1 MTSLVMTMPPE
12 ILPQLVAIDDDP
24 ITRMMLEKVL
34 VRAGYR
40 VTTANNGEAGLALC
54 ESLRPDLILLD
65 VLMPGLD
72 GFQTCQ
78 LLRQKPSCEHI
89 PIIMLTGL
97 EDPESI
103 ESAFHAGATDFVTK
117 PINWG
122 LLSQRVKFALRAYD
136 MEEGLRKAQFHLA
149 YAQRLAQLGYW
160 EWNPSGDLVSG
171 SGEMFALFGHNH
183 ETPMCR
189 RAFLT
194 HLTPDSAIRL
204 EQAMTAFEQGAETL
218 SLVVHVNKPDGG
230 EAVLNIL
237 GEARHD
243 EHRNM
248 VSLSGSVQDITRI
261 SEAEATISRL
271 NLHDRL
277 TDLPNRNFFMEMLVQ
292 GLQRRASNKD
302 TSTQLAV
309 LTLDIDRF
317 KLFNQSLGINGGDLL
332 LKELASRLTQI
343 TREGDAIARLGSDEF
358 VVLLDMNP
366 EDKIEAI
373 ASRYHSSLLAA
384 FNINGIEVFITPS
397 LGIAMAPLDSDQAEP
412 LLACANTAK
421 TRAKHAGG
429 NQYQFYT
436 ASMNQQA
443 AKRLKLEHD
452 LRRAIELGQMRV
464 YYQPKIAADGLRLVG
479 AEALVRWQH
488 PEWGLVRPDEFIPI
502 AEETG
507 MILEIGHWVLNEAC
521 HKAVS
526 WRRHIA
532 DFHIG
537 VNLSAR
543 QFLQDDLLQQVESV
557 LTISQLPAAALDLE
571 ITESLAMADAQRNI
585 AILRELKELG
595 IHLSIDDFGTGYS
608 SLSYL
613 QAFPVDTIKID
624 RSFIMRIGTPEG
636 GKADEGIAAA
646 IIAMAHSLDLSLVAE
661 GIENE
666 AQADFLTRQGCEVFQ
681 GFYFGR
687 PTPAA
692 DLETKFPV
700 LCGH

>member
-1 MTSLVMTMPPE
+1 MQPTPA
-12 ILPQLVAIDDDP
+12 LPQILAIDDDP
-24 ITRMMLEKVL
+24 ITRMTLEKVL
-34 VRAGYR
+34 VRSGYR
-40 VTTANNGEAGLALC
+40 VATAVSGETGLAMC
-54 ESLRPDLILLD
+54 EQVAPDLILLD
-65 VLMPGLD
+65 VLMPGID

-78 LLRQKPSCEHI
+78 QLRSKTSTEHT

-136 MEEGLRKAQFHLA
+136 MEQGLRKAQARLA

-160 EWNPSGDLVSG
+160 EWNPATDMVSG
-171 SGEMFALFGHNH
+171 SPEMFALFGHSSV
-183 ETPMCR
+183 ESMPR
-189 RAFLT
+189 QLFLV
-194 HLTPDSAIRL
+194 HLTAESMLKI
-204 EQAMTAFEQGAETL
+204 EQALIELVHNTGTL
-218 SLVVHVNKPDGG
+218 SMVIHIEKPTGG
-230 EAVLNIL
+230 AVLNIL
-237 GEARHD
+237 GEAA
-243 EHRNM
+243 RNEQGTV

-277 TDLPNRNFFMEMLVQ
+277 TDLPNRSFFMEMLIQ
-292 GLQRRASNKD
+292 GLQKRAAKGD
-302 TSTQLAV
+302 KAQLAV

-317 KLFNQSLGINGGDLL
+317 KLFNQSLGIHGGDTL
-332 LKELASRLTQI
+332 LKELSTRLTQI
-343 TREGDAIARLGSDEF
+343 TREGDIIARLGSDEF
-358 VVLLDMNP
+358 VVLVDMNP
-366 EDKIEAI
+366 DDKIEAI
-373 ASRYHSSLLAA
+373 AGRYHSSLLNA
-384 FNINGIEVFITPS
+384 FTIDGTEVFISPS
-397 LGIAMAPLDSDQAEP
+397 LGIAIAPLDSDQAEP

-421 TRAKHAGG
+421 TRAKEDGG

-452 LRRAIELGQMRV
+452 LRRAIDLGQMRV
-464 YYQPKIAADGLRLVG
+464 YYQPKISSGDLRLIGV
-479 AEALVRWQH
+479 EALVRWQH
-488 PEWGLVRPDEFIPI
+488 PEWGLVRPDDFIPI

-507 MILEIGHWVLNEAC
+507 LILEIGKWVLNESC
-521 HKAVS
+521 RKAVA
-526 WRRHIA
+526 WRNAIP

-537 VNLSAR
+537 VNLSTR
-543 QFLQDDLLQQVESV
+543 QFLQDDLIDQVKAALQE
-557 LTISQLPAAALDLE
+557 SQLPAAALDLE
-571 ITESLAMADAQRNI
+571 ITESLAMADAQSNI
-585 AILRELKELG
+585 TILRQLKALG

-636 GKADEGIAAA
+636 KKSDEGIVAA
-646 IIAMAHSLDLSLVAE
+646 IIAMAHSLDLTLVAE

-666 AQADFLTRQGCEVFQ
+666 VQAELLTRQGCEVFQ

-687 PTPAA
+687 PVPA
-692 DLETKFPV
+692 DELESKFPI
-700 LCGH
+700 LLGIH

>member
-1 MTSLVMTMPPE
+1 MPSKT
-12 ILPQLVAIDDDP
+12 LPTLLAIDDDP

-40 VTTANNGEAGLALC
+40 VVTASGGTEGL
-54 ESLRPDLILLD
+54 LRCDETHPDLILLD
-65 VLMPGLD
+65 VMMPDLD

-78 LLRQKPSCEHI
+78 LLRKKSSAEHI

-97 EDPESI
+97 EDAESI
-103 ESAFHAGATDFVTK
+103 EQAFHAGATDFVTK

-122 LLSQRVKFALRAYD
+122 LLSQRVKFALRAYE
-136 MEEGLRKAQFHLA
+136 MEDGLRKAQSQLA

-160 EWNPSGDLVSG
+160 EWNPENDMVSG
-171 SGEMFALFGHNH
+171 SQEMFALFGH
-183 ETPMCR
+183 EQTVPMSKT
-189 RAFLT
+189 AFLRF
-194 HLTPDSAIRL
+194 LTQSSALVL
-204 EQAMTAFEQGAETL
+204 EETLAKLENDLNTL
-218 SLVVHVNKPDGG
+218 SLVVHVDK
-230 EAVLNIL
+230 EARYAVLNIL
-237 GEARHD
+237 GEVT
-243 EHRNM
+243 RNEQGIL
-248 VSLSGSVQDITRI
+248 VGLSGSVQDITRI

-277 TDLPNRNFFMEMLVQ
+277 TDLPNRNFFMEMLTQ
-292 GLQRRASNKD
+292 ALQKRANSKD
-302 TSTQLAV
+302 PNAKLAV

-317 KLFNQSLGINGGDLL
+317 KLFNQSLGIHGGDTL
-332 LKELASRLTQI
+332 LKALAVRLTQI
-343 TREGDAIARLGSDEF
+343 TREGDAVARLGSDEF
-358 VVLLDMNP
+358 VVLIDMHLD
-366 EDKIEAI
+366 DKIEAI
-373 ASRYHSSLLAA
+373 ASRYHSNLVKS
-384 FNINGIEVFITPS
+384 FNINDTEVFITTS
-397 LGIAMAPLDSDQAEP
+397 LGIALAPLDSDQAEP
-412 LLACANTAK
+412 LLAFANTAK
-421 TRAKHAGG
+421 TRAKSAGG

-452 LRRAIELGQMRV
+452 LRRAVELGQMRV
-464 YYQPKIAADGLRLVG
+464 YYQPKIASSNLALIG

-488 PEWGLVRPDEFIPI
+488 PEWGLVPPDAFIPV

-507 MILEIGHWVLNEAC
+507 MILEIGQWVLNEAC
-521 HKAVS
+521 RQAAI
-526 WRRHIA
+526 WRTHIP

-543 QFLQDDLLQQVESV
+543 QFLQDDLLTQVEYA
-557 LTISQLPAAALDLE
+557 LTSNRLPAAALDLE

-585 AILRELKELG
+585 EILRQLKALG

-613 QAFPVDTIKID
+613 QAFPVNTIKID

-636 GKADEGIAAA
+636 GKADEGIASA
-646 IIAMAHSLDLSLVAE
+646 IIAMAHSLDMSLVAE

-666 AQADFLTRQGCEVFQ
+666 AQAAFLTQQGCEVFQ

-687 PTPAA
+687 PVPSDSFEKQYPKLTEA
-692 DLETKFPV
+692 
-700 LCGH
+700 

>member
-1 MTSLVMTMPPE
+1 MTMPPE
-12 ILPQLVAIDDDP
+12 TLPKLLAIDDDP
-24 ITRMMLEKVL
+24 ITRLMLEKVL

-40 VTTANNGEAGLALC
+40 VVTAGSGEAGLDLC
-54 ESLRPDLILLD
+54 DDLQPDLILLD
-65 VLMPGLD
+65 VLMPNLD

-78 LLRQKPSCEHI
+78 LLRKKTNCEHT

-122 LLSQRVKFALRAYD
+122 LLSQRVKFSLRAHD
-136 MEEGLRKAQFHLA
+136 IEEGLRKAQFHLT

-160 EWNPSGDLVSG
+160 EWNPKNDIVSG
-171 SGEMFALFGHNH
+171 SDEMFALFGHT
-183 ETPMCR
+183 ETTPIHR
-189 RAFLT
+189 SQFLSYV
-194 HLTPDSAIRL
+194 TPDSLIKL
-204 EQAMTAFEQGAETL
+204 DQAMTTFEEGTETL
-218 SLVVHVNKPDGG
+218 SIVIHVNKPTGV
-230 EAVLNIL
+230 EAVLNIM
-237 GEARHD
+237 GEVRHD

-248 VSLSGSVQDITRI
+248 IALSGSVQDITRI

-292 GLQRRASNKD
+292 GLQRRANSKD
-302 TSTQLAV
+302 ANAQLAV

-317 KLFNQSLGINGGDLL
+317 RLFNQSLGINGGDLL
-332 LKELASRLTQI
+332 LKELSSRLMQI

-358 VVLLDMNP
+358 VVLVDMNP

-373 ASRYHSSLLAA
+373 AGRYHSSLLKA
-384 FNINGIEVFITPS
+384 FNINDTEVFITPS

-421 TRAKHAGG
+421 TRAKNAGG

-436 ASMNQQA
+436 ASMNLQA

-452 LRRAIELGQMRV
+452 LRLAVELKQMRV
-464 YYQPKIAADGLRLVG
+464 YYQPKIAADGLRLIG

-507 MILEIGHWVLNEAC
+507 MILEIGKWVLNEAC
-521 HKAVS
+521 SKAVE
-526 WRRHIA
+526 WRERVK

-543 QFLQDDLLQQVESV
+543 QFLQDDLLAQIEAA
-557 LTISQLPAAALDLE
+557 LTQSQLPAEALDLE
-571 ITESLAMADAQRNI
+571 ITESLAMTNAQRNI
-585 AILRELKELG
+585 AILRELKALG

-646 IIAMAHSLDLSLVAE
+646 IIAMAHSLNLSLVAE

-666 AQADFLTRQGCEVFQ
+666 AQAAFLTRQGCEVFQ

-687 PTPAA
+687 PVPADDFEKQFLNVA
-692 DLETKFPV
+692 
-700 LCGH
+700 

>member
-1 MTSLVMTMPPE
+1 MPIKE
-12 ILPQLVAIDDDP
+12 TLPQLLAIDDDP

-40 VTTANNGEAGLALC
+40 IVTATSGEAGIAL
-54 ESLRPDLILLD
+54 SAQIQPDLILLD
-65 VLMPGLD
+65 VLMPGID
-72 GFQTCQ
+72 GFQTCKI
-78 LLRQKPSCEHI
+78 LRTVASSEHI

-103 ESAFHAGATDFVTK
+103 GTAFDVGATDFVTK

-122 LLSQRVKFALRAYD
+122 LLAQRVKFALRAYE
-136 MEEGLRKAQFHLA
+136 MEQGLRKAQSQLA

-160 EWNPSGDLVSG
+160 EWNPETNIVSG
-171 SGEMFALFGHNH
+171 SAEVFALFGHSQAKSMLH
-183 ETPMCR
+183 HT
-189 RAFLT
+189 FLSHLT
-194 HLTPDSAIRL
+194 HESQLKLQAAIASL
-204 EQAMTAFEQGAETL
+204 QEGVDTL
-218 SLVVHVNKPDGG
+218 SLVIHVEKPTG
-230 EAVLNIL
+230 EVVLNIL
-237 GEARHD
+237 GEAARD
-243 EHRNM
+243 ETDK
-248 VSLSGSVQDITRI
+248 VISLSGSVQDITRI
-261 SEAEATISRL
+261 SQAEATISRL
-271 NLHDRL
+271 NLHDSL
-277 TDLPNRNFFMEMLVQ
+277 TDLPNRNFFMEILVQ
-292 GLQRRASNKD
+292 GLQRRANSKD
-302 TSTQLAV
+302 AHAQLAV

-317 KLFNQSLGINGGDLL
+317 KLFNQSLGISGGDTL
-332 LKELASRLTQI
+332 LKDLSNRLTQI
-343 TREGDAIARLGSDEF
+343 TREGDVIARLGSDEF
-358 VVLLDMNP
+358 VVLIDINSD
-366 EDKIEAI
+366 DKIEAI
-373 ASRYHSSLLAA
+373 ASRYYSNLLKA
-384 FNINGIEVFITPS
+384 FSINGAEVFITPS
-397 LGIAMAPLDSDQAEP
+397 LGIAIAPLDSEQPEP

-464 YYQPKIAADGLRLVG
+464 YYQPKIASNDLRLIG

-488 PEWGLVRPDEFIPI
+488 PEWGLVSPDNFIPV

-507 MILEIGHWVLNEAC
+507 MILEIGKWVLNEAC
-521 HKAVS
+521 RKAVN
-526 WRRHIA
+526 WRKHVS

-543 QFLQDDLLQQVESV
+543 QFLQDDLIEQVEQALSE
-557 LTISQLPAAALDLE
+557 SQLPAAALDLE
-571 ITESLAMADAQRNI
+571 ITESLAMEDAQRNI
-585 AILRELKELG
+585 EILRELKALG

-613 QAFPVDTIKID
+613 QALPVNTIKID

-636 GKADEGIAAA
+636 SKSDEGITSA

-661 GIENE
+661 GIENKE
-666 AQADFLTRQGCEVFQ
+666 QADFLTRQGCEVFQ

-687 PTPAA
+687 PIPANE
-692 DLETKFPV
+692 LEKKYPV
-700 LCGH
+700 LLGN

>member
-1 MTSLVMTMPPE
+1 MPLVTEYSP
-12 ILPQLVAIDDDP
+12 LLLAIDDDP

-40 VTTANNGEAGLALC
+40 VVTASSGAAGIALC
-54 ESLRPDLILLD
+54 EAQHPDLVLLD
-65 VLMPGLD
+65 VMMPEMD
-72 GFQTCQ
+72 GFQTCNA
-78 LLRQKPSCEHI
+78 LRDTTSGEHI
-89 PIIMLTGL
+89 PVIMLTGL

-103 ESAFHAGATDFVTK
+103 EAAFNAGATDFVTK

-136 MEEGLRKAQFHLA
+136 MEQGLRKAQSHLA

-160 EWNPSGDLVSG
+160 EWQFDTDIVSG
-171 SGEMFALFGHNH
+171 SAEMFTLFGHKQNK
-183 ETPMCR
+183 PMP
-189 RAFLT
+189 RALFLAY
-194 HLTPDSAIRL
+194 LTNSSKSTL
-204 EQAMTAFEQGAETL
+204 EQALMTLEQGADTL
-218 SLVVHVNKPDGG
+218 SIVIHIEKATG

-237 GEARHD
+237 GEAQ
-243 EHRNM
+243 RNEQGTLI
-248 VSLSGSVQDITRI
+248 SLSGSVQDITRI
-261 SEAEATISRL
+261 SKAEATITRL
-271 NLHDRL
+271 NLHDSL
-277 TDLPNRNFFMEMLVQ
+277 TDLPNRNFFMEMLIQ
-292 GLQRRASNKD
+292 GLQKH
-302 TSTQLAV
+302 TSKGSKAQLAV

-317 KLFNQSLGINGGDLL
+317 KLFNQSLGIQGGDDL
-332 LKELASRLTQI
+332 LKALAERLAQI
-343 TREGDAIARLGSDEF
+343 TREGDIIARLGSDEF
-358 VVLLDMNP
+358 VVLLDMTA
-366 EDKIEAI
+366 EDHIEAI
-373 ASRYHSSLLAA
+373 AGRYHNSILKA
-384 FNINGIEVFITPS
+384 FTIHGEEVFITPS
-397 LGIAMAPLDSDQAEP
+397 LGIAIAPLDSDQAEP

-452 LRRAIELGQMRV
+452 LRRAVELGQMRV
-464 YYQPKIAADGLRLVG
+464 YYQPKIASDDLRLVG

-488 PEWGLVRPDEFIPI
+488 PEWGLVRPDEFISI

-507 MILEIGHWVLNEAC
+507 MILEIGKWVLDEAC
-521 HKAVS
+521 QKAVA
-526 WRRHIA
+526 WRQRIA

-543 QFLQDDLLQQVESV
+543 QFLQDDLLQQVEAS
-557 LTISQLPAAALDLE
+557 LRNSKLPAAALDLE
-571 ITESLAMADAQRNI
+571 ITESLAMADAQHNI
-585 AILRELKELG
+585 EILRELKQLG

-666 AQADFLTRQGCEVFQ
+666 AQAAFLTRQGCEVFQ

-687 PTPAA
+687 PVPHDAFEA
-692 DLETKFPV
+692 QFPI
-700 LCGH
+700 LTQSDTHHDN